1 MVKRKKIYYGE
12 IQDIFG
18 YGISALGNSRKE
30 VMDTLRM
37 EYERWKKHHP
47 DADTNFKTSFERF
60 GGWVDE
66 VEIGKGY
73 HEGLRS

>member
-1 MVKRKKIYYGE
+1 MKRKKIIYGV
-12 IQDIFG
+12 IPDIFG

-30 VMDTLRM
+30 VIDTLRM
-37 EYERWKKHHP
+37 EYERWKRHRQ